1 MPARCLQLNIFI
13 KVSDIF
19 LIWDWFRPF
28 LSSQYFK
35 DTPLY
40 NLQNKSVIRYKLY
53 TELQIVVQYWQF
65 CPGVLMWP
73 EIIYVTP
80 RCSVTRCSNNING
93 IAREAGNILTPV
105 RCLVLVR
112 EQLIDKSLD
121 KYFSSDSNIFL
132 RFIRDLAGRQVVAPD
147 SEHCTAR
154 RIMCDNW
161 DRDGAKS
168 IGQYIIHKHHL
179 LMQRFGQKVQLPMLI
194 ESYWWYV
201 KFKIFI
207 V

>member
-1 MPARCLQLNIFI
+1 MPSTKYFHQSIRYFPHLR
-13 KVSDIF
+13 
-19 LIWDWFRPF
+19 LI
-28 LSSQYFK
+28 SSFSLFPQHFK

-40 NLQNKSVIRYKLY
+40 LENKCVVRYKL
-53 TELQIVVQYWQF
+53 QIVEYWQF

-121 KYFSSDSNIFL
+121 KYFSSDSNIFPQ
-132 RFIRDLAGRQVVAPD
+132 IYSDLAGRQVVAPD

-161 DRDGAKS
+161 DRDGEKS
-168 IGQYIIHKHHL
+168 IGQYNIYKHHL

-194 ESYWWYV
+194 ES
-201 KFKIFI
+201 
-207 V
+207 